1 MTHQLFFLT
10 GHKLK
15 HISKQKMKIHSSAI
29 VLASVLCWTSTHAFV
44 PKSFGGHHRLTSL
57 HVALDPS
64 STTTKSTIAG
74 LQHAPITLF
83 GKDHAG
89 ANASDKHLLGGKGAN
104 LAEMSFIG
112 LSVPPGFTISTEVCD
127 QFCNVWNQELPPELW
142 SQVVE
147 SLKTI
152 ESEMQS
158 TFGSPENPLLL
169 SVRSGAAIS
178 MPVSPGEC
186 VIFKNTGPTH
196 MSLSSLLALDYLTF
210 LSSRA

>member
-1 MTHQLFFLT
+1 
-10 GHKLK
+10 
-15 HISKQKMKIHSSAI
+15 MKIHSSSATI
-29 VLASVLCWTSTHAFV
+29 LLTSLLSWSSTTTQAFV
-44 PKSFGGHHRLTSL
+44 PNSFLGHRGTTTTATTSQL
-57 HVALDPS
+57 QVAIDPS
-64 STTTKSTIAG
+64 STTTSTSATPTTTKQPTTPTTAG
-74 LQHAPITLF
+74 LQHAPISLF

-127 QFCNVWNQELPPELW
+127 QFCNVWNQELPAELW
-142 SQVVE
+142 NQVVEE

-152 ESEMQS
+152 EDEMQS

-178 MPVSPGEC
+178 MPVSC
-186 VIFKNTGPTH
+186 CRRRC
-196 MSLSSLLALDYLTF
+196 SLVVVTCCC
-210 LSSRA
+210 RRC

>member
-1 MTHQLFFLT
+1 
-10 GHKLK
+10 
-15 HISKQKMKIHSSAI
+15 MKIHSSAI
-29 VLASVLCWTSTHAFV
+29 LLLPSLLCWTSTQAFV

-57 HVALDPS
+57 HVATDTTA
-64 STTTKSTIAG
+64 TTTG

-112 LSVPPGFTISTEVCD
+112 LAVPPGFTISTEVCD
-127 QFCNVWNQELPPELW
+127 QFCNVWNQELPAELW
-142 SQVVE
+142 NQVVE

-178 MPVSPGEC
+178 MPVSIYTEYTSTT
-186 VIFKNTGPTH
+186 I
-196 MSLSSLLALDYLTF
+196 
-210 LSSRA
+210 